1 VAYSSLSFWLD
12 SVEDDLTPRPPLPG
26 DTDVDVC
33 IVGGGYTG
41 LWTAYYLA
49 AKDPTLRIAVVEAE
63 ICGYGASGRNGG
75 WCSALFPS
83 SVSALARDHGRD
95 AAVALHRALHST
107 VDEVGKVAQA
117 EGIDCHY
124 AKGGTVVV
132 ARTPVQLARAEEE
145 VAEAREF
152 GFGATTWRCWARPR
166 RRPVRRHERARR
178 HVHPALRGHPP
189 GPAGAWAGPRGRA
202 PRGPHL

>member
-12 SVEDDLTPRPPLPG
+12 TVDDDLTPRPPLPG

-33 IVGGGYTG
+33 VVGGGYTG

-75 WCSALFPS
+75 WCSALFPK
-83 SVSALARDHGRD
+83 SVSALAQRHGRD
-95 AAVALHRALHST
+95 AAVALHQALHST
-107 VDEVGKVAQA
+107 VDEIGKVAEA

-124 AKGGTVVV
+124 AKGGTIVV

-152 GFGATTWRCWARPR
+152 GFGSDDLALLGAAEAAARCGATNVLGATFTPHCA
-166 RRPVRRHERARR
+166 AI
-178 HVHPALRGHPP
+178 HPARLVR
-189 GPAGAWAGPRGRA
+189 
-202 PRGPHL
+202 